1 MTMTPTPTPAAPKRF
16 RRLWI
21 IAALIVVALI
31 GARFLTS
38 GKAEDE
44 RNDKSRP
51 VSVIAA
57 PVVVKSMPV
66 EITAIGHIE
75 PIASVTVKPRID
87 GEITRVAVNDGQDVQ
102 AGDLLFTLDDRQAQA
117 ALAQAKATLIKDKA
131 QLAFAQSEAVRFK
144 KLMEA
149 TAGSREQMEQ
159 AEANAEAL
167 KGTVAADEAQI
178 DNDATEL
185 SYTQITAPIS
195 GRIGT
200 INFKEGN
207 IVQAQSTNNTLAVIN
222 QLAPIYVSFSVP
234 ELNVA
239 SLQQAMERGP
249 VRVTVSTQG
258 ADTASDVGEITYI
271 DNAIDTSTATLVA
284 RATLP
289 NAKEY
294 LWPGQFVNVVI
305 VLRNE
310 PNALVVAS
318 QAVQPGQDGTFVF
331 VVKNDATVEMRPVT
345 VDRVVGTETVI
356 AKGLKAGEQVVT
368 TGQLRLTP
376 GARVLLQGNAPTGGK
391 RKAPGS

>member
-1 MTMTPTPTPAAPKRF
+1 MTITPPPQTTKKSPRP
-16 RRLWI
+16 WI
-21 IAALIVVALI
+21 IAGLIVVALVVVH
-31 GARFLTS
+31 FLTS
-38 GKAEDE
+38 GRAQDDKGDKA
-44 RNDKSRP
+44 RP
-51 VSVIAA
+51 VPVIAA

-87 GEITRVAVNDGQDVQ
+87 GEITKVAVKDGQDVQ
-102 AGDLLFTLDDRQAQA
+102 AGDLLFTIDDRQAQA
-117 ALAQAKATLIKDKA
+117 ALAQAKAMLIKDKA
-131 QLAFAQSEAVRFK
+131 QLAFAESQATRFR

-159 AEANAEAL
+159 AQANAEAL
-167 KGTVAADEAQI
+167 KGTVAADQAQI
-178 DNDATEL
+178 DNDTAEL
-185 SYTQITAPIS
+185 SYTQIAAPIS

-207 IVQAQSTNNTLAVIN
+207 IVQAQGASNTLAVIN

-234 ELNVA
+234 ELNVS
-239 SLQQAMERGP
+239 SLQQAMARGP
-249 VRVTVSTQG
+249 VKATVSTQG
-258 ADTASDVGEITYI
+258 ADTTSDTGEVTYI
-271 DNAIDTSTATLVA
+271 DNAIDAATATLPA

-289 NAKEY
+289 NDKRY
-294 LWPGQFVNVVI
+294 LWPGQFVNVVVI
-305 VLRNE
+305 LRNE

-318 QAVQPGQDGTFVF
+318 QAVQPGQDGSYAF
-331 VVKNDATVEMRPVT
+331 VVTKDQTVEMRPVT

-376 GARVLLQGNAPTGGK
+376 GARVMLQGNAPSSEH
-391 RKAPGS
+391 RKAGGS